1 MQSTNGGKRFVLV
14 DFSCSNYFTHH
25 ASYLRYYAEF
35 LSSLGCNV
43 EIWINNAAT
52 AEVKEYLKD
61 FKLKAILD
69 SPDYGNT
76 RGSNYVRYF
85 RDRILVFF
93 LRVLDSIA
101 NSRLS
106 ESVRQILARFY
117 FRKGFS
123 ELLHRDKAGEKFH
136 LVFPSVDGI
145 GIRFLRYCLSQELN
159 SVRFS
164 IRVINSHSRGLFGV
178 KNSLEVFSQLI
189 AEDKKQKLY
198 IGYETDSVR
207 KELSKYLP
215 PDRLIW
221 APIPPADQEVK
232 KNPGKSC
239 ILGFIGS
246 ARENKG
252 FENIPKILQTL
263 LDYKV
268 DFSAIIQLA
277 NFEWPGYRHTYNL
290 LTEFEDYVTFLPG
303 GCSENLLQESLRKV
317 DLLVLPYKLENY
329 RLAGSGLL
337 YQAADLNVPILASAG
352 VGFEWDLLNFAIG
365 QVFQNYNELPS
376 LILNYKNN
384 ADEVRVSFERYALA
398 RAQASKKFLRII

>member
-1 MQSTNGGKRFVLV
+1 MLV
-14 DFSCSNYFTHH
+14 DFSCSSYFTHH
-25 ASYLRYYAEF
+25 ASYLRSYAEF
-35 LSSLGCNV
+35 LLNLGSNV

-52 AEVKEYLKD
+52 TEVNEYLKD
-61 FKLKAILD
+61 FQSKAILD

-76 RGSNYVRYF
+76 RGTSFIRYF
-85 RDRILVFF
+85 RDRVLEIF
-93 LRVLDSIA
+93 LRVLDSVA
-101 NSRLS
+101 SFKFS
-106 ESVRQILARFY
+106 EGVRQILARFY

-123 ELLHRDKAGEKFH
+123 ELLHRDLAGEEIH

-145 GIRFLRYCLSQELN
+145 GIRFLKYCLSQELN

-164 IRVINSHSRGLFGV
+164 VRVINSHSRGIFGV

-189 AEDKKQKLY
+189 AEDKNQKLY
-198 IGYETDSVR
+198 IGYETDTVR
-207 KELSKYLP
+207 REFSKYLP

-221 APIPPADQEVK
+221 APIPPAGQVVK
-232 KNPGKSC
+232 RNPSKSC

-252 FENIPKILQTL
+252 FDNIPEILQTL
-263 LDYKV
+263 RENKV

-277 NFEWPGYRHTYNL
+277 NFEWPRYKHTYKL

-317 DLLVLPYKLENY
+317 DLLVLPYRLENY

-352 VGFEWDLLNFAIG
+352 VGFEWDLLNYSIG
-365 QVFQNYNELPS
+365 EVFQNYNELPS

-384 ADEVRVSFERYALA
+384 ANEIHVSFKRYALA